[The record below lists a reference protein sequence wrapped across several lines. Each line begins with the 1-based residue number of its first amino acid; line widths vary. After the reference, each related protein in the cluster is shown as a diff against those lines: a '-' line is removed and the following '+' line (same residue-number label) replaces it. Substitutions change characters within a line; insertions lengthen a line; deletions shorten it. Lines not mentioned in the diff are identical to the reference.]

1 MLIQNKERS
10 SVKIM
15 NLEDIGT
22 QLMYTTAPIYAV
34 RKNKSISAG
43 TSFIFSVNQ
52 TENTSIPLLITNYH
66 VVKESIGGYVEMHVA
81 KNGIPSKE
89 VVRIQF
95 DQTVIEPNKLGGLD
109 LVAMPL
115 AGAIND
121 MQGKGKQI
129 FFKSIDCNLLPEK
142 KDVDEFSAIEEI
154 TFIGYPS
161 AIYDTV
167 NKLPVIRQGIT
178 ATPIWN
184 DFKGERVFL
193 IDAGVFPG
201 SSGSPVFIYNRG
213 TYPISDGIAVGSR
226 IKFVGILKETM
237 QRKEETGLD
246 YLDLGVVINSRSF
259 FDELNKYIV
268 KMTGNPI
275 KESIS

>member
-1 MLIQNKERS
+1 M
-10 SVKIM
+10 M

-22 QLMYTTAPIYAV
+22 QLMYTTAPIYAL
-34 RKNKSISAG
+34 RNDKSISAG
-43 TSFIFSVNQ
+43 TSFMFSVNQ

-66 VVKESIGGYVEMHVA
+66 VVKDSIGGYVELHIA
-81 KNGIPSKE
+81 KKGIPSNE
-89 VVRIQF
+89 VVKVQF
-95 DQTVIEPNKLGGLD
+95 DKTVLEPNKLGELD
-109 LVAMPL
+109 LVALPL

-129 FFKSIDCNLLPEK
+129 FFKSIDCNLLPK
-142 KDVDEFSAIEEI
+142 SKDIEEFSAIEEI

-167 NKLPVIRQGIT
+167 NKIPVIRQGIT

-184 DFKGERVFL
+184 NFKGDKVFL

-213 TYPISDGIAVGSR
+213 TYPTRDGIAVGSR

-237 QRKEETGLD
+237 QRKEEAGLD
-246 YLDLGVVINSRSF
+246 YLDLGVVINSMSF
-259 FDELNKYIV
+259 FEELNKYIV
-268 KMTGNPI
+268 KMTGQPI
-275 KESIS
+275 EESVS

>member
-1 MLIQNKERS
+1 
-10 SVKIM
+10 M

-22 QLMYTTAPIYAV
+22 QLMYTTAPIYAL
-34 RKNKSISAG
+34 RNDNSISAG
-43 TSFIFSVNQ
+43 TSFMFSVNQ

-66 VVKESIGGYVEMHVA
+66 VVEGSIGGYVEMHIA

-89 VVRIQF
+89 VVRVQF
-95 DQTVIEPNKLGGLD
+95 DKTVIEPNKLGELD
-109 LVAMPL
+109 LVALPL

-121 MQGKGKQI
+121 MQGKGIQV
-129 FFKSIDCNLLPEK
+129 FFKSIDCSLLPK
-142 KDVDEFSAIEEI
+142 SNDIDELSAIEEI

-167 NKLPVIRQGIT
+167 NKIPVIRQGIT

-184 DFKGERVFL
+184 DFKGERAFL

-213 TYPISDGIAVGSR
+213 AYPTRNGITVGSR

-237 QRKEETGLD
+237 RRKEEAGLD
-246 YLDLGVVINSRSF
+246 YLDLGVVINSTSF
-259 FDELNKYIV
+259 FDELNKYIM
-268 KMTGNPI
+268 KRTGSPI
-275 KESIS
+275 KESVS

>member
-1 MLIQNKERS
+1 
-10 SVKIM
+10 M

-22 QLMYTTAPIYAV
+22 QLMYTTAPIYAL
-34 RKNKSISAG
+34 RNDKSISAG
-43 TSFIFSVNQ
+43 TSFMFSVNQ

-66 VVKESIGGYVEMHVA
+66 VVKDSIGGYVEMHLA
-81 KNGIPSKE
+81 KNGNPSKE
-89 VVRIQF
+89 VVRVQF
-95 DQTVIEPNKLGGLD
+95 DKAVLEPNKLGNLD
-109 LVAMPL
+109 LVALPL

-121 MQGKGKQI
+121 MQGKGIQI
-129 FFKSIDCNLLPEK
+129 FFKSIDCSLLPK
-142 KDVDEFSAIEEI
+142 SNDVDEFSAIEEI

-167 NKLPVIRQGIT
+167 NKTPVIRQGIT

-213 TYPISDGIAVGSR
+213 TYPTRDGIAVGSR

-237 QRKEETGLD
+237 QRKENAGLD
-246 YLDLGVVINSRSF
+246 YLNLGVVINSMSF
-259 FDELNKYIV
+259 YDELNKYIM
-268 KMTGNPI
+268 KMTGSPI
-275 KESIS
+275 KEFVS

>member
-1 MLIQNKERS
+1 
-10 SVKIM
+10 M

-34 RKNKSISAG
+34 RNDNSISTG

-66 VVKESIGGYVEMHVA
+66 VVKDSLIGYVEMHIA
-81 KNGIPSKE
+81 KNGIPTKE
-89 VVRIQF
+89 VMRVKF
-95 DQTVIEPNKLGGLD
+95 DNTVIDSNKLGQLD
-109 LVAMPL
+109 IVALPL

-129 FFKSIDCNLLPEK
+129 FFKSIDFNLLPKSDDIE
-142 KDVDEFSAIEEI
+142 EFSAIEEI

-167 NKLPVIRQGIT
+167 NKIPVIRQGIT

-184 DFKGERVFL
+184 NFKGESVFL

-213 TYPISDGIAVGSR
+213 AYPTRGGITVGSR

-237 QRKEETGLD
+237 QRKKETGLD
-246 YLDLGVVINSRSF
+246 YLDLGVVINSMAF

-275 KESIS
+275 KEYIGNPN

>member
-1 MLIQNKERS
+1 
-10 SVKIM
+10 M

-34 RKNKSISAG
+34 RNDNSVSSG
-43 TSFIFSVNQ
+43 TSFVFSVNQ

-66 VVKESIGGYVEMHVA
+66 VVKNSVHGYIEMHLA

-89 VVRIQF
+89 VVRVQF
-95 DQTVIEPNKLGGLD
+95 DKTVLEPNKLGELD
-109 LVAMPL
+109 LVALPL

-129 FFKSIDCNLLPEK
+129 FFKSIDCSLLPST
-142 KDVDEFSAIEEI
+142 KDINDFSAIEEI

-161 AIYDTV
+161 AIYDTT
-167 NKLPVIRQGIT
+167 NRIPVIRQGIT

-184 DFKGERVFL
+184 DFKGEKVFL

-213 TYPISDGIAVGSR
+213 AYPIKDGITIGSR
-226 IKFVGILKETM
+226 IKFVGILKETL
-237 QRKEETGLD
+237 QRKDNTGLN
-246 YLDLGVVINSRSF
+246 YLDLGIAINSMSF
-259 FDELNKYIV
+259 FDELNKYII
-268 KMTGNPI
+268 KMTGEPI
-275 KESIS
+275 RESIS

>member
-1 MLIQNKERS
+1 
-10 SVKIM
+10 M

-34 RKNKSISAG
+34 RNDKSISAG
-43 TSFIFSVNQ
+43 TSFMFSVNQ

-66 VVKESIGGYVEMHVA
+66 VVMGSIGGYVEMHLA

-89 VVRIQF
+89 VVRVQF
-95 DQTVIEPNKLGGLD
+95 DKTVIEPNKLGELD
-109 LVAMPL
+109 LVALPL

-121 MQGKGKQI
+121 MQGKGIQLY
-129 FFKSIDCNLLPEK
+129 FKSIDCSLLPK
-142 KDVDEFSAIEEI
+142 SNDIDELSAIEEI

-167 NKLPVIRQGIT
+167 NKIPVIRQGIT

-184 DFKGERVFL
+184 DFKGERAFL

-213 TYPISDGIAVGSR
+213 AFPTRNGITVGSR

-237 QRKEETGLD
+237 RRKEKAGLD
-246 YLDLGVVINSRSF
+246 YLDLGVVINSTSF
-259 FDELNKYIV
+259 FDELNKYIM
-268 KMTGNPI
+268 KKTGSPI
-275 KESIS
+275 KESVS

>member
-1 MLIQNKERS
+1 
-10 SVKIM
+10 M

-34 RKNKSISAG
+34 RNDKSISAG
-43 TSFIFSVNQ
+43 TSFMFSVNQ

-66 VVKESIGGYVEMHVA
+66 VVKGSIGGYVEMHLA

-89 VVRIQF
+89 VVRVQF
-95 DQTVIEPNKLGGLD
+95 DKTVIEPNKLGELD
-109 LVAMPL
+109 LVALPL

-121 MQGKGKQI
+121 MQGKGIQLY
-129 FFKSIDCNLLPEK
+129 FKSIDCSLLPK
-142 KDVDEFSAIEEI
+142 SNDIDELSAIEEI

-167 NKLPVIRQGIT
+167 NKIPVIRQGIT

-184 DFKGERVFL
+184 DFKGERAFL

-213 TYPISDGIAVGSR
+213 AFPTRNGITVGSR

-237 QRKEETGLD
+237 RRKEKAGLD
-246 YLDLGVVINSRSF
+246 YLDLGVVINSTSF
-259 FDELNKYIV
+259 FDELNKYIM
-268 KMTGNPI
+268 KKTGSPI
-275 KESIS
+275 KESVS

>member
-1 MLIQNKERS
+1 M
-10 SVKIM
+10 M

-22 QLMYTTAPIYAV
+22 QLMYTTAPIYAL
-34 RKNKSISAG
+34 RNDKSISAG
-43 TSFIFSVNQ
+43 TSFMFSVNQ

-66 VVKESIGGYVEMHVA
+66 VVKDSIGGYVELHIA
-81 KNGIPSKE
+81 KKGIPSNE
-89 VVRIQF
+89 VVKVQF
-95 DQTVIEPNKLGGLD
+95 DKTVLEPNKLGELD
-109 LVAMPL
+109 LVALPL

-129 FFKSIDCNLLPEK
+129 FFKSIDCNLLPK
-142 KDVDEFSAIEEI
+142 SKDIEEFSAIEEI

-167 NKLPVIRQGIT
+167 NKIPVIRQGIT

-184 DFKGERVFL
+184 NFKGDKVFL

-213 TYPISDGIAVGSR
+213 TYPTRDGIAVGSR

-237 QRKEETGLD
+237 QRKEEAGLD
-246 YLDLGVVINSRSF
+246 YLDLGVVINSMSF
-259 FDELNKYIV
+259 FEELNKYIV
-268 KMTGNPI
+268 KMTGQPI
-275 KESIS
+275 KESVS